1 MNLRPPT
8 TVMKAARLGAFHQ
21 SRLSF
26 MRQLLRRLK
35 AEDWQFQ
42 CSLWTLDSQ
51 GVGRAVYTASGPQRS
66 YSLVAFAHDLDPA
79 LRSDRVIATAWDAT
93 FALFDG
99 IPDAADLDRL
109 EANVPKQE
117 AGRISSSELC
127 MARANRSVRLFEH
140 VVQALAEG
148 RQPQREFIDEVG
160 YLMRTTAVYGSG
172 KFGAADRESIA
183 ERAELSAPFQAE
195 MLTVFLIRAFTLD
208 LVEHLARARAP
219 RQAVPLTPQ
228 LRRCFGIGN
237 STGLGMAPF
246 LLNHPVLLNN
256 WVRARETALQR
267 VRAVRQP
274 SSGERRMFT
283 EFLARAQAGI
293 GHWHSEHEL
302 QHGRI
307 LQLQGDLIRLEQHL
321 ASGILQQD
329 SPWDAL
335 YRWAENTL
343 SLEAQECLVSLLLEP
358 YGHLVDELGER
369 MQADEQLSFGIDGG
383 MPLSRLRQILAE
395 HYAWVAAIDFS
406 SANSRALFW
415 YVSEEKLEPRI
426 GQRFAEPGEELEQ
439 PLAVARDIAQLQAAL
454 QPCAGSQTVAGFLL
468 QHPQHRH
475 SVRRVQLA
483 PAFPYADIQD
493 NLIDQTLLP
502 IDLLRCKLS
511 FFGAT
516 HFDPRSDRWVRITLF
531 QNAPFPHELGQ
542 VAADDWSYPSLDCQE
557 HRRECLVE

>member
-1 MNLRPPT
+1 
-8 TVMKAARLGAFHQ
+8 MKAARLGAFHQ

-35 AEDWQFQ
+35 AENWQFQ
-42 CSLWTLDSQ
+42 RPLWTLDSQ
-51 GVGRAVYTASGPQRS
+51 GVGRAVYTASGPERS

-117 AGRISSSELC
+117 AGRISSRELC

-140 VVQALAEG
+140 VVEALAGG

-183 ERAELSAPFQAE
+183 QRPELAAPFQAE
-195 MLTVFLIRAFTLD
+195 MLTVFLIRTFTLD
-208 LVEHLARARAP
+208 LVEHLAQTRAP
-219 RQAVPLTPQ
+219 RQAVTLEPQ
-228 LRRCFGIGN
+228 LRRRLGIGN

-256 WVRARETALQR
+256 WVLARETALQR
-267 VRAVRQP
+267 VRAVRRP
-274 SSGERRMFT
+274 APAERQQFV

-293 GHWHSEHEL
+293 DHWHSEHEL
-302 QHGRI
+302 QHDRI
-307 LQLQGDLIRLEQHL
+307 RQLQDDLQHLEQHST
-321 ASGILQQD
+321 SGLLQQD
-329 SPWDAL
+329 FPWDAL
-335 YRWAENTL
+335 YRWAEGAL

-358 YGHLVDELGER
+358 YGHLVDELGAN
-369 MQADEQLSFGIDGG
+369 MQADEQASFSVDGS
-383 MPLSRLRQILAE
+383 MSIAHLRQILAE
-395 HYAWVAAIDFS
+395 HYSWVAAIDFS
-406 SANSRALFW
+406 TEGSRALFW

-426 GQRFAEPGEELEQ
+426 GQRFAEPGQDLEQ
-439 PLAVARDIAQLQAAL
+439 PLAVARDIALLQAAL
-454 QPCAGSQTVAGFLL
+454 HGWANEQAVASFLL
-468 QHPQHRH
+468 RHPEHRH
-475 SVRRVQLA
+475 SLRRVQLA

-493 NLIDQTLLP
+493 NLIDQALLP

-516 HFDPRSDRWVRITLF
+516 HFDPRSDRWVRITLYK
-531 QNAPFPHELGQ
+531 NAPFPHELGQ
-542 VAADDWSYPSLDCQE
+542 VAADDWSYPNLDSQE
-557 HRRECLVE
+557 QRRACLVE